1 MPGFFPERPFF
12 LMNTKVT
19 IKDIAAACGVSTAT
33 VSYVLNNSTKQ
44 SISEATRKKVLH
56 YANMVGYAPHS
67 VAKALALGNTGNLG
81 VYCPH
86 PENSEHKLAIIRA
99 LAAEAEKYGRR
110 LTILT
115 ESCTY
120 RNDPNV
126 DAIFALDI
134 SADEFSCV
142 GDNTFV
148 PLIYLEGDITDY
160 LFFSIAFDMEHIK
173 AKFLAASAK
182 KKAGL
187 IAERF
192 HCGKQADKTASIF
205 DVVLTP
211 KEAASFDEPDTVL
224 IKLGEGFDYEAY
236 ARSTIEVFYLALE
249 RKSIPFESHHI
260 LIK

>member
-1 MPGFFPERPFF
+1 MSAKIT
-12 LMNTKVT
+12 L
-19 IKDIAAACGVSTAT
+19 KDIAAACGVSTAT
-33 VSYVLNNSTKQ
+33 VSYVLNNSPGQ
-44 SISEATRKKVLH
+44 SISEATRKRVLH

-110 LTILT
+110 LTMLT

-120 RNDPNV
+120 KNDPNV
-126 DAIFALDI
+126 DAVFALDI
-134 SADEFSCV
+134 SADEFSRV

-148 PLIYLEGDITDY
+148 PLIYLEGDIPDC
-160 LFFSIAFDMEHIK
+160 LFFSIAFNMENIR
-173 AKFLAASAK
+173 AKCLAASGR

-187 IAERF
+187 IAEGF
-192 HCGKQADKTASIF
+192 HCSRQADILASVF
-205 DVVLTP
+205 DVILTP
-211 KEAASFDEPDTVL
+211 KEAVSFDEPDTVL

-236 ARSTIEVFYLALE
+236 AHSAIEVFHLALE
-249 RKSIPFESHHI
+249 RKSIPSEAHHI
-260 LIK
+260 LID